1 MKPTKEVTN
10 CEFCD
15 RLIELISPPYR
26 EAYVNGQIEI
36 KDGIVL
42 LDRPKDATSHA
53 AFLTGFYCGPACLA
67 SHIRKLRSPKE

>member
-42 LDRPKDATSHA
+42 LDRPKDAT
-53 AFLTGFYCGPACLA
+53 
-67 SHIRKLRSPKE
+67 